1 MFMDL
6 IVMRRVIEFKEWIFV
21 AKSKGHKQKA
31 SQIDDMEIRYN
42 CAKRYHVLYVNCAK
56 GIIFGLVSVLNVI
69 KFLLTIKTMSINL
82 GGT

>member
-1 MFMDL
+1 
-6 IVMRRVIEFKEWIFV
+6 MRRAIEFKELIFV

-31 SQIDDMEIRYN
+31 FQIDDMEIRYN

-69 KFLLTIKTMSINL
+69 KCLLIIKTMSINL